1 MNPNPVRVT
10 LLHPSSLTHHS
21 NPSEAEPPS
30 PATDLP
36 RLANARA
43 SSAYDDR
50 MTHLRTHSCLLHYPA
65 VYIPTR
71 HHICYSDPLRVNRLC
86 LCPCHASFMLRGFA
100 CLLARSWN
108 SCALH
113 KRERGE
119 GERGVTC
126 CKTSW
131 AMASLLQLPHIF
143 DLQHL
148 INTLLASRLR
158 VFVLSFFLSCFL
170 MRPLSLPARAVPMQ
184 HCVMRGVVG
193 SNGEGQ
199 VLRKRVVGCEGSA
212 GHVLFAGRVCS
223 GCQTRALRAVCRAF
237 DSSSF
242 LEIAVWM
249 CKMPAIMRKQTV
261 GRESC

>member
-1 MNPNPVRVT
+1 MSRRHVPGGSSSGATNMSRPIRGTVHGHMTHVKT
-10 LLHPSSLTHHS
+10 LAGSQRSSPPAQDQLTYKPRPSGARCVSK
-21 NPSEAEPPS
+21 
-30 PATDLP
+30 
-36 RLANARA
+36 RLAGAFVVV
-43 SSAYDDR
+43 
-50 MTHLRTHSCLLHYPA
+50 HEPQPL
-65 VYIPTR
+65 YIPTR

-158 VFVLSFFLSCFL
+158 VFVLSFFLASSCA
-170 MRPLSLPARAVPMQ
+170 LSPSL
-184 HCVMRGVVG
+184 
-193 SNGEGQ
+193 
-199 VLRKRVVGCEGSA
+199 L
-212 GHVLFAGRVCS
+212 GRFRCN
-223 GCQTRALRAVCRAF
+223 
-237 DSSSF
+237 
-242 LEIAVWM
+242 
-249 CKMPAIMRKQTV
+249 TV
-261 GRESC
+261 

>member
-1 MNPNPVRVT
+1 MSCMNPNPVRVT
-10 LLHPSSLTHHS
+10 LLDPSSLTHHS

-158 VFVLSFFLSCFL
+158 VFVLSFFLASSCA
-170 MRPLSLPARAVPMQ
+170 LSPSL
-184 HCVMRGVVG
+184 
-193 SNGEGQ
+193 
-199 VLRKRVVGCEGSA
+199 L
-212 GHVLFAGRVCS
+212 GRFRCN
-223 GCQTRALRAVCRAF
+223 
-237 DSSSF
+237 
-242 LEIAVWM
+242 
-249 CKMPAIMRKQTV
+249 TV
-261 GRESC
+261 

>member
-1 MNPNPVRVT
+1 MPMSCFFHATWFCLLVGPV
-10 LLHPSSLTHHS
+10 L
-21 NPSEAEPPS
+21 EFM
-30 PATDLP
+30 
-36 RLANARA
+36 RLAQEGKG
-43 SSAYDDR
+43 
-50 MTHLRTHSCLLHYPA
+50 
-65 VYIPTR
+65 
-71 HHICYSDPLRVNRLC
+71 
-86 LCPCHASFMLRGFA
+86 RG
-100 CLLARSWN
+100 
-108 SCALH
+108 
-113 KRERGE
+113 
-119 GERGVTC
+119 GERGN
-126 CKTSW
+126 
-131 AMASLLQLPHIF
+131 LLQDVMGHGFIAPAPPHLRF
-143 DLQHL
+143 TTPDQYS
-148 INTLLASRLR
+148 ASIEIAR
-158 VFVLSFFLSCFL
+158 FCSFFLSCFL